1 MKMTDNFQI
10 VFFVD
15 SLAFWCITVMH
26 NFMIV
31 EENSQQYLDFAPHP
45 LRFFGPWE

>member
-1 MKMTDNFQI
+1 MMDDFQI

-26 NFMIV
+26 SPEIV
-31 EENSQQYLDFAPHP
+31 KENSQQHLDFALHP
-45 LRFFGPWE
+45 LFFFGPWG

>member
-1 MKMTDNFQI
+1 MKMTDDFQI

-26 NFMIV
+26 NPTIV
-31 EENSQQYLDFAPHP
+31 KE
-45 LRFFGPWE
+45 